1 MTNHWIDIKNA
12 DVILVMGSNIAEN
25 HPIGM
30 KWVME
35 AKEKRNAKLIVADPR
50 FTRTA
55 AVADLYVPLR
65 PGTDIAVYGGLINY
79 ILENNLYFEDYVV
92 EYTNAS
98 FLVNPDFKLPN
109 DLDGLFSGF
118 DPKTRKY
125 DKATWAYQKD
135 EKGVVLKDKTLQD
148 PNCVFQLLKKHYS
161 RYTVDMVSKISGT
174 PKEKLLKLYKLYAS
188 TGKPDKA
195 AVILYAMGATQHT
208 VGTQYIRA
216 MTIIQFLLGNV
227 GIAGGGIGALRGESN
242 VQGSTDHGLLFHIYP
257 GYLKTV
263 NSTFKDLKTYLE
275 KSTPKYADPK
285 SVNWWSNYPKYFVSL
300 LKAFYGDNATEKN
313 DFGFNYL
320 PKAEDGKNY
329 SWLYL
334 FDAMSKGEIKGFFAW
349 GQNPACS
356 GANSNK
362 VRNALT
368 KLDWMVAVNI
378 FDNETASFWRGPGM
392 NPKDINTEVFLL
404 PCAVFSEKEGSVT
417 NSGRWA
423 QWRYKANDAPGEAK
437 PDAEIIN
444 ELFIKIRNLY
454 KKEGG
459 KFPAPILNLNWNYG
473 KDKVDIHSVAKE
485 INGYWTKDKEIE
497 DKAKGTKT
505 VYKKGTQVTAFP
517 LLQADGSTACG
528 NWLYCQ
534 SYNDKGNNM
543 AKRDDTDNSGIGLYS
558 NYAWAWPV
566 NRRILYNRAS
576 VDLDGEPLD
585 PERAVIQWD
594 GKKWVGDVPDGPAPP
609 LSDEKAGKYPF
620 IMKVEGVGAIFGPG
634 LADGP
639 FPEHYEPLECPV
651 ERNLMSKQKVN
662 PVAKVFDQKALKDVF
677 ASCDPRFPHVA
688 TTYRVTEHWQTG
700 VMTRRLP
707 WLLELQPQL
716 FVEIGKELAEIK
728 KIKSGDK
735 VKVSTIRGEV
745 TGIAIVTSRIP
756 VYMLGEQKVFMIG
769 LPWCYGWLTP
779 KDAGDSA
786 NLLTPSAGDANTAIP
801 ESKAFMANVEK
812 V

>member
-35 AKEKRNAKLIVADPR
+35 AQEKRGAKLIVADPR

-55 AVADLYVPLR
+55 AVSDLYVPLR

-98 FLVNPDFKLPN
+98 FLVNPDFKMPG

-118 DPKTRKY
+118 DQKMGKY
-125 DKATWAYQKD
+125 DKSTWAYQRD
-135 EKGVVLKDKTLQD
+135 ENGVVLKDRTLQD
-148 PNCVFQLLKKHYS
+148 PNCVFQLLKKHYT
-161 RYTVDMVSKISGT
+161 RYNLDLVSKVSGT
-174 PKEKLLKLYKLYAS
+174 PKDKLVQLYKLYAS
-188 TGKPDKA
+188 TGKPNRS

-216 MTIIQFLLGNV
+216 MTIVQFLLGNV
-227 GIAGGGIGALRGESN
+227 GVAGGGIGALRGESN
-242 VQGSTDHGLLFHIYP
+242 VQGSTDHGILFHIYP

-263 NSTFKDLKTYLE
+263 KSSFQDLKTYLE
-275 KSTPKYADPK
+275 KNTPKYADTK
-285 SVNWWSNYPKYFVSL
+285 SVNWWSNYPKYFVSFM
-300 LKAFYGDNATEKN
+300 KAMYGDAATEKN
-313 DFGFNYL
+313 NFAFNYL
-320 PKAEDGKNY
+320 PKTEDGKNY
-329 SWLYL
+329 SWLFL
-334 FDAMSKGEIKGFFAW
+334 FDAMAKGEIKGFFAW

-362 VRNALT
+362 VRNALS
-368 KLDWMVAVNI
+368 KLDWLVTVNI
-378 FDNETASFWRGPGM
+378 FDNETASFWKGPGM

-404 PCAVFSEKEGSVT
+404 PCSVFSEKEGSVT

-444 ELFIKIRNLY
+444 ELFIRIKNLY
-454 KKEGG
+454 KKEKG
-459 KFPAPILNLNWNYG
+459 KFPDPILNLNWNYG
-473 KDKVDIHSVAKE
+473 KDKVDIHLVAKE
-485 INGYWTKDKEIE
+485 INGYWTRDKDIE

-505 VYKKGTQVTAFP
+505 TYKKGTQVTAFP

-543 AKRDDTDNSGIGLYS
+543 ARKDDTDASGIGFYS
-558 NYAWAWPV
+558 NYAWCWPV

-576 VDLDGEPLD
+576 VDLAGEPLD
-585 PERAVIQWD
+585 PQRPVIYWN
-594 GKKWVGDVPDGPAPP
+594 GKKWVGDVPDGAAPP
-609 LSDEKAGKYPF
+609 LSDEKGTYPF

-651 ERNLMSKQKVN
+651 EKNMFSGQRVN
-662 PVAKVFDQKALKDVF
+662 PVAKIFEQKTLKDVF
-677 ASCDPRFPHVA
+677 ASGDPRFPYVA

-707 WLLELQPQL
+707 LLLELQPQL
-716 FVEIGKELAEIK
+716 FVEIGKELADIK
-728 KIKSGDK
+728 KIKNGDK
-735 VKVSTIRGEV
+735 VKVSTARGEV
-745 TGIAIVTSRIP
+745 TGVAIVTPRLSS
-756 VYMLGEQKVFMIG
+756 YMLGEQKVFMIG

-786 NLLTPSAGDANTAIP
+786 NLLTPSVGDANTAIP